1 MANEY
6 IPFLSKIKEIV
17 KHTETEYTFR
27 MTYVGEVRP
36 GQFFEVSIPKY
47 GEAPISVS
55 GIGED
60 YVDLTIR
67 KVGKVTGE
75 IFELNEGSSFFM
87 RGPYGNGFKKEN
99 YQGKELIVVAGGTG
113 VSPVRGVISYFGEHP
128 DEVKKLHTILGFK
141 SPEDILFRDDLRR
154 WEQQMNLVLTVD
166 SSDDPVAEFF
176 KLGMKEEQI
185 WISQE
190 RKMCCGLGKC
200 GHCRMNDTYICLDGP
215 VFCYSEGKKLFD

>member
-6 IPFLSKIKEIV
+6 IPFLSKIKEIM

-75 IFELNEGSSFFM
+75 IFELNEGSSFFYAWSLWKWFRKRELSGERTD
-87 RGPYGNGFKKEN
+87 RGSWWNRS
-99 YQGKELIVVAGGTG
+99 IACA
-113 VSPVRGVISYFGEHP
+113 R
-128 DEVKKLHTILGFK
+128 
-141 SPEDILFRDDLRR
+141 RDQLLR
-154 WEQQMNLVLTVD
+154 
-166 SSDDPVAEFF
+166 
-176 KLGMKEEQI
+176 
-185 WISQE
+185 
-190 RKMCCGLGKC
+190 
-200 GHCRMNDTYICLDGP
+200 
-215 VFCYSEGKKLFD
+215 

>member
-1 MANEY
+1 MTNEY

-75 IFELNEGSSFFM
+75 IFELNEESSFFM
-87 RGPYGNGFKKEN
+87 RGPYGNGFEKEN
-99 YQGKELIVVAGGTG
+99 YQGKELIVVAVKCLAGIFDQCMKKYMCNLFQRIFYKRRLGNLT
-113 VSPVRGVISYFGEHP
+113 FGC
-128 DEVKKLHTILGFK
+128 
-141 SPEDILFRDDLRR
+141 
-154 WEQQMNLVLTVD
+154 
-166 SSDDPVAEFF
+166 
-176 KLGMKEEQI
+176 QI
-185 WISQE
+185 HI
-190 RKMCCGLGKC
+190 
-200 GHCRMNDTYICLDGP
+200 I
-215 VFCYSEGKKLFD
+215 FI

>member
-27 MTYVGEVRP
+27 MTYVGDVKP
-36 GQFFEVSIPKY
+36 GQFFEVSVPKY

-87 RGPYGNGFKKEN
+87 RGPYGNGFEKEN

-113 VSPVRGVISYFGEHP
+113 
-128 DEVKKLHTILGFK
+128 D
-141 SPEDILFRDDLRR
+141 
-154 WEQQMNLVLTVD
+154 
-166 SSDDPVAEFF
+166 
-176 KLGMKEEQI
+176 
-185 WISQE
+185 
-190 RKMCCGLGKC
+190 
-200 GHCRMNDTYICLDGP
+200 
-215 VFCYSEGKKLFD
+215 